1 MLKEINKGIMNL
13 NSFVAVHVLV
23 VEKTCRNLCGG
34 DLTKYFRY
42 LFKGKKLEFI
52 VKDFLRFD
60 LFF

>member
-34 DLTKYFRY
+34 DLTKYF
-42 LFKGKKLEFI
+42 
-52 VKDFLRFD
+52 DTFLRERN
-60 LFF
+60 